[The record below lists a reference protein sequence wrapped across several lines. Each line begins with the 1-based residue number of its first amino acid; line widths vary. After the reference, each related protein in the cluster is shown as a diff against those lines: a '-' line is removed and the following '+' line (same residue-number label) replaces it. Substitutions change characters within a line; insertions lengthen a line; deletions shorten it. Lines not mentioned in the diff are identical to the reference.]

1 MNTRT
6 LTKTIEMKSPRLIF
20 AILLWVTFACVLPGC
35 VTTAARD
42 SEPKDLAILQKWS
55 GDYPVADLS
64 RLAKGQEKAHVGF
77 INNAAIF
84 AAVWDA
90 FKPEEKVPEVDFKE
104 SIIVYTR
111 NVQYYNRISISKV
124 ILKDG
129 VVEILAMETLSALPI
144 EDKAAMAMA
153 VIPRASVK
161 FLKTG
166 NGQIPVSTNRQ

>member
-1 MNTRT
+1 VNTRA
-6 LTKTIEMKSPRLIF
+6 LAKTIEMTSPRFIF
-20 AILLWVTFACVLPGC
+20 GFLLWVTFACVLPGC

-42 SEPKDLAILQKWS
+42 SEPKDLAILQKRS

-64 RLAKGQEKAHVGF
+64 RLPEAQEKAHVGF
-77 INNAAIF
+77 INNAATF

-104 SIIVYTR
+104 SIIVYAR
-111 NVQYYNRISISKV
+111 NVEYYNRISISKV
-124 ILKDG
+124 IIKDG
-129 VVEILAMETLSALPI
+129 VVEILAMETRLALPI

-153 VIPRASVK
+153 VIPRAGVK